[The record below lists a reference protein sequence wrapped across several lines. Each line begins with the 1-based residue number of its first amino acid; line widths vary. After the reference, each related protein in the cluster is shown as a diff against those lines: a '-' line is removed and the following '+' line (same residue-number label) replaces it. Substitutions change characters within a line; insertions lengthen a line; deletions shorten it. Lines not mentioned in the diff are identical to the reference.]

1 MVEYLSS
8 TFKAMGSTISL
19 QAKISDEKPFMEIQK
34 LFAEYEQAAS
44 RFIKDNP
51 LDEINKHLGEW
62 VDVPSCLAEM
72 IQASYVAYR
81 YTNGSFD
88 PRILGNLIAA
98 GYVET
103 FENNKWSSMTTR
115 TVSIVEPWAPEIRPT
130 SVRVG
135 KMPIDLGGIGKSF
148 TAKKAAEILSQHSND
163 YFVNAGGDV
172 VFAGLSPEGEK
183 WKVSVENPYD
193 INKTAA
199 VIEVSDVS
207 VATSSIAKRQW
218 ITSDERR
225 MHHIINPRTGQPA
238 DGEIVAVTIIH
249 PDAVWAEI
257 WAKSLFFMSSKDLAI
272 NTSNL
277 KIPALWFNKDGE
289 MSYNMAMKP
298 YVIWTV

>member
-1 MVEYLSS
+1 MVDFLST
-8 TFKAMGSTISL
+8 TFKAMGSTISI
-19 QAKISDEKPFMEIQK
+19 QAKMLDEKPFLEIKK

-51 LDEINKHLGEW
+51 LDKINKHLGEW
-62 VDVPSCLAEM
+62 VDVPSCLSEM
-72 IQASYVAYR
+72 IQSAYVSYR
-81 YTNGSFD
+81 YTNGAFD
-88 PRILGNLIAA
+88 PRILGNLIDA

-115 TVSIVEPWAPEIRPT
+115 TVSIVEQWSPEIRKE
-130 SVRVG
+130 SVKVG
-135 KMPIDLGGIGKSF
+135 NMPIDLGGIGKSF
-148 TAKKAAEILSQHSND
+148 TAKKAADILKEYSSD

-183 WKVSVENPYD
+183 WRVSVENPYD
-193 INKTAA
+193 MNKVAA
-199 VIEVSDVS
+199 VIEVTDTS
-207 VATSSIAKRQW
+207 VATSSISKRKW

-225 MHHIINPRTGQPA
+225 MHHIINPKTGQPA
-238 DGEIVAVTIIH
+238 DGEIIAVTIIH
-249 PDAVWAEI
+249 PDAVWAEV
-257 WAKSLFFMSSKDLAI
+257 WAKSLFFMSSKDLAL

-277 KIPALWFNKDGE
+277 SIPALWFTEDGK